1 MNDYKNGAQFFS
13 SFKLSFVIIC
23 KSRGTARSAA
33 TYGCLASLSASPS
46 PFRTSIFRLRSETER
61 IDVRTPSHVDCFTLL
76 MIMPPSRCIGVE
88 LYFSEYFVFVF
99 TNFSSPF
106 CLSSVNISRANLS
119 LFTASASYPHT
130 LFARSSTP

>member
-33 TYGCLASLSASPS
+33 TYGCLASLSVSPS
-46 PFRTSIFRLRSETER
+46 PSRMVIFRLRSKTER

-119 LFTASASYPHT
+119 LSLYRSGQLPHS
-130 LFARSSTP
+130 LAPSLTP